1 MPPAKSAAF
10 DYAKVAEN
18 YDRLRGRDRN
28 KLEQWVR
35 EAVHY
40 CAPER
45 TETVLDIGCG
55 TGRYTE
61 LLNRFFGTVYGLD
74 RSAEMLGVAAREH
87 VADGLSFVR
96 GDATSLPFDDSVFD
110 MVLMVMSLH
119 QIGTENIGTL
129 FMSIRDK
136 LREKGALVLVTNSHS
151 RMRRSNWAHFPGVV
165 ARDLERFPS
174 IPFIISELKAAGFRK
189 TGFVSVKKLFGT
201 LPVEDYLAR
210 VEGKYISTLS
220 IMSEDEFRRGFLKFG
235 SWVRSHYG
243 NGVPDEQEFVLVKA
257 YR

>member
-1 MPPAKSAAF
+1 MPSTTSAAF
-10 DYAKVAEN
+10 DYSKVAED

-35 EAVHY
+35 EVIQY

-45 TETVLDIGCG
+45 TESVLDIGCG

-74 RSAEMLGVAAREH
+74 RSAEMLGVAVREH
-87 VADGLSFVR
+87 EAGGVSFIR
-96 GDATSLPFDDSVFD
+96 GEATSLPFQDSVFD
-110 MVLMVMSLH
+110 MILMVMSLH
-119 QIGTENIGTL
+119 QIGTENIVAL
-129 FMSIRDK
+129 FRSLRYK
-136 LREKGALVLVTNSHS
+136 LREEGALVLITNSHS

-165 ARDLERFPS
+165 ARDLARFPS
-174 IPFIISELKAAGFRK
+174 IPFTISELKAAGFRK
-189 TGFVSVKKLFGT
+189 VGYASVKKLFGT

-220 IMSEDEFRRGFLKFG
+220 MMSEDEFRRGFIKF
-235 SWVRSHYG
+235 SRWVRSHYS